1 LYCIENTY
9 SKYKPEAQASEPKK
23 TYYKSRARTLGLLFV
38 FLLTAFM
45 SKCTFAVE
53 PVAGDASVMK
63 PATVAGPFTAAVDYA
78 QRRCV
83 KILGAGIGREPGY
96 ASGIIIS
103 ADGQILTAQGIY
115 LAGQRLR
122 VVLPDGSEHLAKIE
136 RRSQSL
142 QTALLKIDVATPEF
156 FALTD
161 KSPVQKG
168 DWVLSLSNAFRI
180 AAGREPLSV
189 NLGIVS
195 LRTELDAKRGTQD
208 VPYQGDV
215 LLIDA
220 ITSNPGAPGGAL
232 VTPSGELAGM
242 IGKII
247 EGKSTNTRLNYA
259 VPSDLLER
267 FVSGKLL
274 EPTTTDEVPMPQ
286 TAGEPGELGIR
297 IFALGGKR
305 SPAFVDRVLP
315 GSPAAQAGIR
325 PDDLVVSI
333 GPTTIKDVAQYKS
346 DSAELHAGVPVVL
359 VIKRGNKL
367 LEITLEP
374 VKAE

>member
-1 LYCIENTY
+1 MIALMLLVVCI
-9 SKYKPEAQASEPKK
+9 AQP
-23 TYYKSRARTLGLLFV
+23 
-38 FLLTAFM
+38 AF
-45 SKCTFAVE
+45 SAE
-53 PVAGDASVMK
+53 PVENEA
-63 PATVAGPFTAAVDYA
+63 PATKAEAVAGPFAEAVDYA

-122 VVLPDGSEHLAKIE
+122 VVLPDGTEHLAKIE
-136 RRSQSL
+136 RRSASL

-156 FALTD
+156 FTLTE
-161 KSPVQKG
+161 KSPVAKG
-168 DWVLSLSNAFRI
+168 DWVLSLSNAFRV

-259 VPSDLLER
+259 VPSDLLEK

-274 EPTTTDEVPMPQ
+274 DEPASNDDTPMPS

-315 GSPAAQAGIR
+315 NSPAAKAGIR
-325 PDDLVVSI
+325 PDDLVVSL
-333 GPTTIKDVAQYKS
+333 GSTTVKDVAQYQS
-346 DSAELHAGVPVVL
+346 EIANVRAGVPVVV

-367 LEITLEP
+367 LELTLEP
-374 VKAE
+374 AKEE

>member
-1 LYCIENTY
+1 MNVRHLIY
-9 SKYKPEAQASEPKK
+9 SCVIAVLCSFASPLANSLHAAEEGEV
-23 TYYKSRARTLGLLFV
+23 TEQS
-38 FLLTAFM
+38 
-45 SKCTFAVE
+45 
-53 PVAGDASVMK
+53 PVAA
-63 PATVAGPFTAAVDYA
+63 AAAGPFAEANEYA
-78 QRRCV
+78 QARTV

-103 ADGQILTAQGIY
+103 PEGQILTAQGIY
-115 LAGQRLR
+115 LAGERLR

-142 QTALLKIDVATPEF
+142 QTALLKIDAPTPEYF
-156 FALTD
+156 TL
-161 KSPVQKG
+161 SPEPAVQKG
-168 DWVLSLSNAFRI
+168 DWVLSVSNAFRV
-180 AAGREPLSV
+180 AAGKEPLSV

-247 EGKSTNTRLNYA
+247 EGKNTNTRLNYA
-259 VPSDLLER
+259 VPSDLLEK

-274 EPTTTDEVPMPQ
+274 ENTSDSTTDPM
-286 TAGEPGELGIR
+286 TTDGGEPGELGIR
-297 IFALGGKR
+297 IFVLGGKK

-315 GSPAAQAGIR
+315 GSPAAKAGIR
-325 PDDLVVSI
+325 PDDLIVSM
-333 GPTTIKDVAQYKS
+333 GANTVKDVAEYKEEES
-346 DSAELHAGVPVVL
+346 SIKAGVAVQL
-359 VIKRGNKL
+359 VIKRGNQL
-367 LEITLEP
+367 LQITLEP
-374 VKAE
+374 VKAD